1 MCLKDFCD
9 EAIKKFPPEIDPKTG
24 AVLKTFCN
32 FAVDYVAQRMGY
44 KGFNYNG
51 APYMADRICSVL
63 LADWLELDG
72 EQAHRL
78 AASGV
83 LCIAA
88 QSSAEIRA
96 AAIRLNKPALK
107 DARHG
112 HIAVVYPAPR
122 MVQSASWRKEV
133 PLLANV
139 GRKNGILGASQCF
152 PAEPKYFYKP
162 GGHPSTL
169 GGNQ

>member
-9 EAIKKFPPEIDPKTG
+9 DAIKKYPPKIDKKTG
-24 AVLKTFCN
+24 DVVATYCN
-32 FAVDYVAQRMGY
+32 FAVDDIARHMDY

-63 LADWLELDG
+63 LSDWLKIDG

-88 QSSAEIRA
+88 MSSAEIRA

-107 DARHG
+107 NAQHG
-112 HIAVVYPAPR
+112 HVAVIYPAPR
-122 MVQSASWRKEV
+122 MVQSASWCKEV
-133 PLLANV
+133 PLLANI
-139 GRKNGILGASQCF
+139 GRVNGVLGASQCF
-152 PAEPKYFYKP
+152 PAEPKYYYKP
-162 GGHPSTL
+162 GGHPSTQ
-169 GGNQ
+169 GSEV

>member
-9 EAIKKFPPEIDPKTG
+9 EAIKKYPPKINPKTG
-24 AVLKTFCN
+24 EVEATYCN
-32 FAVDYVAQRMGY
+32 FAADFIARRLGY
-44 KGFNYNG
+44 TGFGYNG

-63 LADWLELDG
+63 LSDWLAVDG

-78 AASGV
+78 ASAGV

-88 QSSAEIRA
+88 MSSAEIRA
-96 AAIRLNKPALK
+96 VASRLNKPAL
-107 DARHG
+107 ANASHG

-122 MVQSASWRKEV
+122 MVQSASWRKDV

-139 GRKNGILGASQCF
+139 GRTNGVLGASQCF
-152 PAEPKYFYKP
+152 PAEPKYYYKP
-162 GGHPSTL
+162 GGHSAT
-169 GGNQ
+169 QK

>member
-9 EAIKKFPPEIDPKTG
+9 EAIKKFPPKLDSDGNAIETY
-24 AVLKTFCN
+24 CN
-32 FAVDYVAQRMGY
+32 MALDFIARRMA
-44 KGFNYNG
+44 YNG
-51 APYMADRICSVL
+51 FHNANGAALLADNICSVL
-63 LADWLELDG
+63 LRDWLAIDG

-78 AASGV
+78 AGSGV

-88 QSSAEIRA
+88 MSSADIRA
-96 AAIRLNKPALK
+96 AAENLNKPALK
-107 DARHG
+107 NARHG

-139 GRKNGILGASQCF
+139 GRKNGVYGASQCF
-152 PAEPKYFYKP
+152 PAEPKYYYKP
-162 GGHPSTL
+162 GGHA
-169 GGNQ
+169 GQGRI